1 MLVSGRTMTFL
12 CSARFIPY
20 LYDVRVPNNVP
31 DSSIAGW
38 VRVTRK
44 SLDEFSEYIPWL
56 SAFGYEEWIQ
66 CCVNFDAAY
75 NVVARCDPE
84 LYQIFMD
91 KQKNRQNIADKM
103 SQVVGQPIDLQE
115 IQTVTLGVL
124 PHVNGRMR
132 LFQD

>member
-1 MLVSGRTMTFL
+1 MTFL
-12 CSARFIPY
+12 CSAMFIPY
-20 LYDVRVPNNVP
+20 LYDVRVPNNIP
-31 DSSIAGW
+31 DSNIAGW
-38 VRVTRK
+38 VRVTRE
-44 SLDEFSEYIPWL
+44 SLEEFSERVPWL

-66 CCVNFDAAY
+66 CCIHFDAAY
-75 NVVARCDPE
+75 NVITRYNTD
-84 LYQIFMD
+84 LYKIFMD
-91 KQKNRQNIADKM
+91 KQRDRQNIADKM

>member
-1 MLVSGRTMTFL
+1 MTFL
-12 CSARFIPY
+12 CSAKFIPY

-38 VRVTRK
+38 VRLTRM
-44 SLDEFSEYIPWL
+44 SLDEFVENIPWL

-66 CCVNFDAAY
+66 CCIKFDAAY
-75 NVVARCDPE
+75 NVVTRYSPD
-84 LYQIFMD
+84 LYTLFMN
-91 KQKNRQNIADKM
+91 KQKDMQNIADKM
-103 SQVVGQPIDLQE
+103 NQVIGQPIDLQE

-124 PHVNGRMR
+124 PHVNSRMR